1 MASPEGFSGLFW
13 TAFRRSRNAMLLL
26 DDQRGIVDVNAAFLG
41 LLGYTREQLVG
52 RPIRD
57 FVVGGPILTPEEWE
71 ARMSLGDFAGE
82 GGLIASDGTEV
93 SVQLAAHT
101 EVVTGRRLVLFVT
114 LSTSRWGRHFR
125 RDAGPIEPS
134 ETLSPREL
142 DVVRLI
148 AMGGTGREIA
158 SELHISPDTVRT
170 HVRNAM
176 RKVGARSRAQ
186 LVAKVLAEGH
196 ALD

>member
-1 MASPEGFSGLFW
+1 MASPEAFSGLFW

-26 DDQRGIVDVNAAFLG
+26 DDQRGIVDVNPAFLG

-71 ARMSLGDFAGE
+71 ARMSLGDFTGE
-82 GGLIASDGTEV
+82 GELLASDGTEG

-101 EVVTGRRLVLFVT
+101 EGGTGRRLGLFVT

-125 RDAGPIEPS
+125 RDTRPIEPS

-158 SELHISPDTVRT
+158 HELHISPDTVRT

-186 LVAKVLAEGH
+186 LVAKVLAE
-196 ALD
+196 

>member
-26 DDQRGIVDVNAAFLG
+26 DDERGIVDVNAAFLG

-52 RPIRD
+52 HPVRE

-71 ARMSLGDFAGE
+71 ARMSLGDFTGE
-82 GGLIASDGTEV
+82 GELIASDGTEV

-125 RDAGPIEPS
+125 RETRPIEPS

-158 SELHISPDTVRT
+158 NELHISPDTVRT

-196 ALD
+196 ALN